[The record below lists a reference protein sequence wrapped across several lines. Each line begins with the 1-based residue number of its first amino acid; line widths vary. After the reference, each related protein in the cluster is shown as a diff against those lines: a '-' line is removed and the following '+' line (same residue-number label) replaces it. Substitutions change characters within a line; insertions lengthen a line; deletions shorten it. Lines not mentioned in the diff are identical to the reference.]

1 MGFGVL
7 DLSKYFVYDSHYNY
21 NKKIDAKLLF
31 TDTERLTYEIKTDDV
46 YQDFFQE
53 KNSFDF
59 SNYPKDSKFY
69 DPSSMNKIDK
79 MKNESKGRT
88 NDEFPGII
96 NGKENKKRKW
106 INSVVVKNIK
116 HKKYLDILFNKKVV
130 RHVMKI
136 IQIELHKTGIYDVF
150 GISLSC
156 FNNKRNILDDAI
168 DRLSYFH
175 KDRRS
180 Q

>member
-1 MGFGVL
+1 M
-7 DLSKYFVYDSHYNY
+7 
-21 NKKIDAKLLF
+21 LF

-69 DPSSMNKIDK
+69 DPSSMNKIGK

-96 NGKENKKRKW
+96 NGKENKKRK
-106 INSVVVKNIK
+106 
-116 HKKYLDILFNKKVV
+116 
-130 RHVMKI
+130 
-136 IQIELHKTGIYDVF
+136 
-150 GISLSC
+150 
-156 FNNKRNILDDAI
+156 
-168 DRLSYFH
+168 
-175 KDRRS
+175 
-180 Q
+180 